1 MAGNK
6 KLNYKDIENNKWM
19 AIMAYILPPVAYYSK
34 AKKKSKWLSFH
45 ARQGMNLF
53 LVELLF
59 SLISIILLDKITVL
73 RDCTNYLYGI
83 TYYCGEETP
92 MYLKI
97 CVLLVGVLLVVIA
110 VNGIVNVLCKEK
122 EKLPIIGKLNLFK

>member
-1 MAGNK
+1 MPRKEKIDNKDIEQNK
-6 KLNYKDIENNKWM
+6 KL
-19 AIMAYILPPVAYYSK
+19 AVLAYIFPPIAYYSK
-34 AKKKSKWLSFH
+34 AKKKSKWLGFH

-59 SLISIILLDKITVL
+59 TLISIILLDKITVL

-97 CVLLVGVLLVVIA
+97 CVLLVRMLIIVIA
-110 VNGIVNVLCKEK
+110 INGIVNVLCKQKLE
-122 EKLPIIGKLNLFK
+122 LPIIGKLNLFK

>member
-110 VNGIVNVLCKEK
+110 INGIVNVLCKEK
-122 EKLPIIGKLNLFK
+122 VELPIIGKLNLFK